1 MTFTLETLHDAEKK
15 ITTCFDSLL
24 SVANRKKIQDLNEK
38 VLNCNQV
45 KKSDLA
51 SAIVT
56 LVNILDSTHGVLKS
70 ASVRIED
77 LLSDQ
82 VEDKKTIIQLQKNCS
97 KARIKRLQLCNPR

>member
-15 ITTCFDSLL
+15 ITTCFDTLL
-24 SVANRKKIQDLNEK
+24 SVVNRKKIQDLNEK
-38 VLNCNQV
+38 VLNRNQV
-45 KKSDLA
+45 KKSDLE

-70 ASVRIED
+70 ASVKIED

-82 VEDKKTIIQLQKNCS
+82 VEDKKTIIQLQKNPL
-97 KARIKRLQLCNPR
+97 KARI